1 MQAHLRSWIDVV
13 HTNASQV
20 PPRKGDEVQICLHI
34 MDMFHMLPASS
45 FKLFESLLGL
55 TIKGEKAL
63 ATEVRVVRV
72 VIPVKAILRDLRAH
86 TCTCTCTYMYMCI
99 LVVYLIFLLS

>member
-1 MQAHLRSWIDVV
+1 MYIQAHLRSWIDVV
-13 HTNASQV
+13 HTNATQV
-20 PPRKGDEVQICLHI
+20 PPRKGDEVQVCLHI

-63 ATEVRVVRV
+63 ATEV
-72 VIPVKAILRDLRAH
+72 
-86 TCTCTCTYMYMCI
+86 
-99 LVVYLIFLLS
+99 